1 MKYLFLVICVATL
14 GSCSTIYPLADREL
28 DYKLDKLWLEYKDM
42 TNNELAMYLAL
53 VEESVSISVRQCNY
67 TLMGRLIDYKLAID
81 DMLKDR
87 LKQKLT

>member
-1 MKYLFLVICVATL
+1 MLRKSKSNEITV
-14 GSCSTIYPLADREL
+14 DL
-28 DYKLDKLWLEYKDM
+28 DANVKDM